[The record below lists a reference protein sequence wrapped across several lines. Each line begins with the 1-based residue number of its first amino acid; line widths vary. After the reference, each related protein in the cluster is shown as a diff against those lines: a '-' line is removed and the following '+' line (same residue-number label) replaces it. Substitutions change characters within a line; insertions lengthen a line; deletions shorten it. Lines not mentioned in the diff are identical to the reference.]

1 MTGGGTRA
9 AAAQRPVLVDTGRSL
24 VAASAA
30 ELRSLVAAALRTT
43 LRVELDL
50 ERVQVFD
57 TAGLGLLVG
66 LHRHVRSSGG
76 VLVCRNAPPDL
87 QQALRR
93 LGLHRLLV
101 LERGPESG
109 RPGVDRLPTQDAAA
123 GR

>member
-1 MTGGGTRA
+1 M
-9 AAAQRPVLVDTGRSL
+9 
-24 VAASAA
+24 AASAA

-109 RPGVDRLPTQDAAA
+109 RSGVDRLPTQDVAA

>member
-1 MTGGGTRA
+1 MTAGGTRA

-30 ELRSLVAAALRTT
+30 ELRRLVAAALRTT

-76 VLVCRNAPPDL
+76 ALVCRNAPPAL

-101 LERGPESG
+101 LERGPDSG
-109 RPGVDRLPTQDAAA
+109 RSGVDRLPTQDAAA